1 MKEASEQPEEGGEA
15 APVDDERLDII
26 HVQNVT
32 DVVAKLSEKT
42 GVELDDFENYFQ
54 TSYLLCKCPADPL
67 TVYPPIEKTMAKI
80 TV

>member
-1 MKEASEQPEEGGEA
+1 MQEASEQPEEGGEA

-32 DVVAKLSEKT
+32 DVIAKLSEKT

-54 TSYLLCKCPADPL
+54 TSYLL
-67 TVYPPIEKTMAKI
+67 
-80 TV
+80 